1 MIESNNLGLII
12 FSRMSSRRLP
22 GKALMKINN
31 RELLGRVIDRAKK
44 LFDNER
50 IVVATSNLQID
61 DEIAHYGLNQNI
73 QIFRGS
79 QDNVLKR
86 AVMASRKFSFTDIV
100 RICGDRPFISLNLI
114 KKAINEHF
122 KGHYDLTTTKN
133 KFTNIPPG
141 LTTEI
146 IKVKALE
153 KVLKKV
159 QREKDKEHVTTYI
172 YDNKIQFKIRELNI
186 VNKKFNSE
194 MRFVV
199 DNKKDLINME
209 KLANLMDNLNEEVWD
224 EEDWDEAL
232 ISKWYEL

>member
-12 FSRMSSRRLP
+12 FSRMSSKRLP
-22 GKALMKINN
+22 GKALIKINN

-44 LFDNER
+44 IFDNER

-61 DEIAHYGLNQNI
+61 DEIVHFGINQKI

-86 AVMASRKFSFTDIV
+86 AVMASRKFAFTDIV

-122 KGHYDLTTTKN
+122 SGNYDLTTTKN

-159 QREKDKEHVTTYI
+159 QIERDKEHVTSYI
-172 YDNKIQFKIRELNI
+172 YDNQIQFKIKELNI
-186 VNKKFNSE
+186 INKKFNSE
-194 MRFVV
+194 MSFVV
-199 DNKKDLINME
+199 DNEKDLLDME
-209 KLANLMDNLNEEVWD
+209 KLANLMDNLTED
-224 EEDWDEAL
+224 DWDEGL
-232 ISKWYEL
+232 ISNWYEL